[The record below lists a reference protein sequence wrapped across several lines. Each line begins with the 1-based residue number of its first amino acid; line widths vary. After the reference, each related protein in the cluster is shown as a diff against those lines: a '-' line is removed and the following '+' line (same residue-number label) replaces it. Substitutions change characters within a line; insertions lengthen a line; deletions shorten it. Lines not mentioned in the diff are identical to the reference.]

1 MQLKFELTKESK
13 VEIGVTF
20 HRIQASKDFKNVK
33 KGELGGWIE
42 KDENLDQSG
51 DAWVSGDAQ
60 VSGNARVY
68 GNARVSGD
76 AWVYGNAQVSGD
88 AQVSGNAQVSGD
100 AQVYGDAQ
108 VEKSPLLIQG
118 TKHIVTECNGNI
130 KIGCEIYSIKEW
142 KKNYKEI
149 GKKHGH
155 TDNEIAEYYD
165 YILLAE
171 KRMIK

>member
-1 MQLKFELTKESK
+1 MNLKFSLTKETK
-13 VEIGVTF
+13 IKFGITL
-20 HRIQASKDFKNVK
+20 HRIKAEKNFAGIK
-33 KGELGGWIE
+33 KNDLGGWVE
-42 KDENLDQSG
+42 KEENIYSSG
-51 DAWVSGDAQ
+51 NAWVSGDAQ
-60 VSGNARVY
+60 VSGNAR
-68 GNARVSGD
+68 
-76 AWVYGNAQVSGD
+76 
-88 AQVSGNAQVSGD
+88 
-100 AQVYGDAQ
+100 

-149 GKKHGH
+149 GKKHGY

>member
-1 MQLKFELTKESK
+1 
-13 VEIGVTF
+13 
-20 HRIQASKDFKNVK
+20 
-33 KGELGGWIE
+33 
-42 KDENLDQSG
+42 
-51 DAWVSGDAQ
+51 
-60 VSGNARVY
+60 
-68 GNARVSGD
+68 
-76 AWVYGNAQVSGD
+76 
-88 AQVSGNAQVSGD
+88 
-100 AQVYGDAQ
+100 
-108 VEKSPLLIQG
+108 LLIQG

-149 GKKHGH
+149 GKKHGY